1 MSHYQSNGRRKR
13 MTKGALRPSVGMRG
27 PVRIMS
33 PCRQAT
39 ARKSESST
47 VLYDRRHEQ
56 LLAGYLLN
64 LERGEW
70 FVLQMMAADI
80 RGFVDLGALELA
92 ADAFIVLRLFI
103 EDRPRL
109 RTYAR
114 QGRLGR
120 LTWSA
125 DEFL

>member
-1 MSHYQSNGRRKR
+1 MPRR
-13 MTKGALRPSVGMRG
+13 S
-27 PVRIMS
+27 RIS
-33 PCRQAT
+33 TPRQQPT
-39 ARKSESST
+39 ARRAEAGVT

-56 LLAGYLLN
+56 LLASYLLN
-64 LERGEW
+64 LEKGEW
-70 FVLQMMAADI
+70 FVFQMMAADI

-92 ADAFIVLRLFI
+92 ADTFIVLRLFI

-109 RTYAR
+109 RAYAR

-125 DEFL
+125 NEFL